1 MSRKV
6 IRRTVAAVLLGLA
19 LAGGAAAAAAASG
32 AQVTAGSDMH
42 YHG

>member
-1 MSRKV
+1 MSRKE